1 MALRAFSV
9 SIHTDDGA
17 LVCEH
22 RRAYGDAPT
31 DTTSPASQ
39 LPLLCAKPG
48 GWKNSK
54 VRSAMREDLRGHLD
68 SLESGELKASLR
80 LLRDE
85 CAKSGWEATLGAAE
99 LAYASTGRIDSAS
112 LSVSAA
118 RIAGGAPCI
127 NYDDPIDLSVYDAAL
142 NMGGR

>member
-1 MALRAFSV
+1 
-9 SIHTDDGA
+9 
-17 LVCEH
+17 
-22 RRAYGDAPT
+22 
-31 DTTSPASQ
+31 
-39 LPLLCAKPG
+39 
-48 GWKNSK
+48 
-54 VRSAMREDLRGHLD
+54 MRDDLRGYLD

-99 LAYASTGRIDSAS
+99 LAYTSTGRIDSAS
-112 LSVSAA
+112 LSVRAA
-118 RIAGGAPCI
+118 RIAGGSPCI